1 MWMAMSWK
9 VDYADFLQSATTLA
23 NEDRDFRE
31 WHQGIA
37 EYGVWVILIENPAWE
52 LACDNAARRLAPFLH
67 KHYLRQPHIT
77 IAPCGLMHPDHFSET
92 DLQRQM
98 HALNSTQPCSLRISA
113 TKLNSFASAPFI
125 QVDDASNHL
134 ASMRRTLLPD
144 EDGSEQFT
152 PHVTIGLYRDC
163 FPTKLLAQELWQ
175 LGIPVLPTIE
185 VRELLFCT
193 YQTHDIKGPLSIQRR
208 FPLHLPG
215 T

>member
-1 MWMAMSWK
+1 MPWK
-9 VDYADFLQSATTLA
+9 ADYTDFLQSATTLA

-37 EYGVWVILIENPAWE
+37 EYGVWVIMIENPLWK

-98 HALNSTQPCSLRISA
+98 HVLRSVQPCRFSLSA
-113 TKLNSFASAPFI
+113 TRLNSFASAPFI
-125 QVDDASNHL
+125 QVEGQSDHL
-134 ASMRRTLLPD
+134 AGIRSMLLP
-144 EDGSEQFT
+144 EGEAEHFT
-152 PHVTIGLYRDC
+152 PHVTIGLYRDR

-175 LGIPVLPTIE
+175 LGIPALPAIE

-208 FPLHLPG
+208 FPLCLPDN